1 MAFLSFGTGSWGNV
15 LINFALVVISG
26 GLFLYSYYSGK
37 YQRCYLITIVLIFL
51 IVFPIMFFTSGGYHG
66 RHAGILRVC
75 HYLHCADAGKNGVL

>member
-51 IVFPIMFFTSGGYHG
+51 IVFPIMFYTALMHKIDCSVIAA
-66 RHAGILRVC
+66 AGF
-75 HYLHCADAGKNGVL
+75 DAA